1 MSNLIFWSQLSWS
14 TKNTLIKKKKNFK
27 DKINLAYHKG
37 LEIGLYK
44 KNII

>member
-1 MSNLIFWSQLSWS
+1 MKHCEY
-14 TKNTLIKKKKNFK
+14 THKKKKNFK

-37 LEIGLYK
+37 LKIGLYK